1 MPGQNGTGPYGQ
13 GPMTGRGLGPC
24 GAGAGRGRGFGRGMG
39 CGMGRGMGMGPGY
52 GAVSEPVSPE
62 DEKAYLKQN
71 IGALETAQKNIQARL
86 DQLE

>member
-39 CGMGRGMGMGPGY
+39 RGMGMNPGY
-52 GAVSEPVSPE
+52 GPVAQPVSPE
-62 DEKAYLKQN
+62 DEKAYLEQN
-71 IGALETAQKNIQARL
+71 LGALETAQKNIQARL